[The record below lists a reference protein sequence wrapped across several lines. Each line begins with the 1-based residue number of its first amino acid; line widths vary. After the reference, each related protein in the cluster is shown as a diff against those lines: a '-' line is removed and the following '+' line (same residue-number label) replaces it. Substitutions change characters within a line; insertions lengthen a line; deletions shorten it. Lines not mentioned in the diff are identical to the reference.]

1 MPLSSFAFA
10 GRYPAIYAFAGR
22 CPCRALPWQ
31 ADTHVEPHALNR
43 QRLSRH
49 LARYMHVF
57 FLKPCCKLVV
67 HEAQK
72 WWLWLHKLSM
82 EAPDDLAKLCRVST
96 GV

>member
-1 MPLSSFAFA
+1 MPLSSFALA
-10 GRYPAIYAFAGR
+10 GRYP
-22 CPCRALPWQ
+22 CRASCLEQ
-31 ADTHVEPHALNR
+31 AAPVQAPGKIHAR
-43 QRLSRH
+43 F
-49 LARYMHVF
+49 F